1 VTLLVTGPDFTE
13 LQRIAARTFEIL
25 RNTPGAVDVSMS
37 ARPGSPEQQF
47 SIDRVAAADR
57 GVSFAAAAQALRT
70 SLEGDIIGT
79 IPEGSDDVEIRV
91 QLRPEDRSTVE
102 NLNRVL
108 VASRNGSLVQLS
120 EVLKVEQVEGP
131 AVVERTNRQ
140 RSISVTANLD
150 GRSLGEVIN
159 VVNPQLDALMKPGY
173 AYKYEGDA
181 ENMRDTF
188 TNMLI
193 ALALAVVFIYFVLAS
208 QFESFVHPF
217 TIMLALPLALIGAL
231 MALFLSGLSLGMPA
245 MIGIILLMGLV
256 TKNGILLVDYTN
268 QLRDRGHGIIEA
280 LLEAGPARLR
290 PILMT
295 SAAIVLGELPTALS
309 QAEGSEFNGPMAVA
323 VIGGVITSTV
333 LTLVVVP
340 VAYVWID
347 KLSIK
352 KRSPPV
358 SAPAE

>member
-1 VTLLVTGPDFTE
+1 
-13 LQRIAARTFEIL
+13 
-25 RNTPGAVDVSMS
+25 
-37 ARPGSPEQQF
+37 
-47 SIDRVAAADR
+47 
-57 GVSFAAAAQALRT
+57 
-70 SLEGDIIGT
+70 
-79 IPEGSDDVEIRV
+79 
-91 QLRPEDRSTVE
+91 
-102 NLNRVL
+102 
-108 VASRNGSLVQLS
+108 
-120 EVLKVEQVEGP
+120 
-131 AVVERTNRQ
+131 VVERTNRQ